1 MDNTITLD
9 TAGIAGTAW
18 DLSNGTVDPDK
29 LAESA
34 VSEVNGLRA
43 AMGLSEPFS
52 HGGHALVDGSA
63 QSAGG
68 RESGKARAVRAASK
82 PLSFFFKNR
91 HGNSLTSFA
100 SEAAQRAFAEC
111 HARAANDPRM
121 ASFRAQ
127 ASRLHHG
134 RSRYIDNGSHKAINS
149 VLALGFRETLPAQFE
164 LFGNLMRQ
172 HPDIG
177 VDNATRIIQ
186 AIDDKLISGFS
197 FAGARL
203 KLEAYRGRQI
213 REAASSM
220 AASSMAAY
228 ANPAQGGGSAN
239 EGSKSPSSASGVG
252 SGSGPSSGAG
262 APDETC
268 VATAA
273 APTAAGRAS
282 EGSGESSSASGGG
295 IGSVKGGGDAG
306 AGALDESNVAHSE
319 SASSTTA
326 APAAPLTESDGA
338 RAVDDAPTRRRDFLS
353 CTYGR
358 VAGYRSDLQARSRST
373 GKWSPASALV
383 LATAEAEL
391 QKLNFGKWQAD
402 VPVDNEVIAFLLKPP
417 GYGSRTEVMAVMKAA
432 VRKGKTLGGSKENR
446 SCPADLCRE
455 FLSMYN
461 AVQLLRASEMKVSC
475 RKDMLEKY
483 MNGKNAT
490 LYGMQLIW
498 QSYARDVLQSSHSDG
513 GVHADMPPLSS
524 KQLKAL
530 RRAPVGSFV
539 LTNHGYAHVEDLY
552 VDNKLPSGEV
562 MSVEVLDQIT
572 AGTLPPSFAFLKF
585 MTPEQKAVVDVE
597 RKRKCAA
604 AVRKKREK
612 GKTEQR
618 AEA

>member
-18 DLSNGTVDPDK
+18 DLSNETVDPDE

-52 HGGHALVDGSA
+52 HGGHALVDGTV

-68 RESGKARAVRAASK
+68 RESGKARAVRGQAK
-82 PLSFFFKNR
+82 PLSFFLKNR
-91 HGNSLTSFA
+91 HGNSHPRGSLA

-111 HARAANDPRM
+111 HLQAANVPRM
-121 ASFRAQ
+121 ASLRSQ
-127 ASRLHHG
+127 ASRSHHG
-134 RSRYIDNGSHKAINS
+134 KNRYIDNGSHSAISS

-239 EGSKSPSSASGVG
+239 EGSKSSSSASGVG

-282 EGSGESSSASGGG
+282 EGSGESSSASGGD
-295 IGSVKGGGDAG
+295 IDSVKGGGDAG
-306 AGALDESNVAHSE
+306 AGALDETNVAHSE

-338 RAVDDAPTRRRDFLS
+338 RAVDDAPTRKRDFLS

-358 VAGYRSDLQARSRST
+358 AAGYRSDLQARSRST
-373 GKWSPASALV
+373 GKWSPATALV

-513 GVHADMPPLSS
+513 GVYAAYHPSALNCS
-524 KQLKAL
+524 KIFDVL
-530 RRAPVGSFV
+530 RWEASF
-539 LTNHGYAHVEDLY
+539 
-552 VDNKLPSGEV
+552 
-562 MSVEVLDQIT
+562 
-572 AGTLPPSFAFLKF
+572 
-585 MTPEQKAVVDVE
+585 
-597 RKRKCAA
+597 
-604 AVRKKREK
+604 
-612 GKTEQR
+612 
-618 AEA
+618 